1 MYIVYALYY
10 QPLSQQAPGT
20 EVTIP
25 QDMFLPGVGVEGL
38 AAPSTEDTLVLRSDC
53 ASSGGRLGIVE
64 TIVVVWSL
72 STLHS
77 PLQRRY
83 DFGVWVPLNFST
95 CLRALASPVH
105 VASTQHCGRFLPG
118 VKLSASTFLTCGG
131 ITSTENTFHSGHQE
145 VVNTTTK
152 PD

>member
-1 MYIVYALYY
+1 MKTHA
-10 QPLSQQAPGT
+10 T

-53 ASSGGRLGIVE
+53 ASSGGRVGIVE
-64 TIVVVWSL
+64 ATVVVWSL

-95 CLRALASPVH
+95 YLRAPAVVASLVH

-118 VKLSASTFLTCGG
+118 VKLSASTFLTCEE
-131 ITSTENTFHSGHQE
+131 ITSTVNTFHSGTRGI
-145 VVNTTTK
+145 V
-152 PD
+152 